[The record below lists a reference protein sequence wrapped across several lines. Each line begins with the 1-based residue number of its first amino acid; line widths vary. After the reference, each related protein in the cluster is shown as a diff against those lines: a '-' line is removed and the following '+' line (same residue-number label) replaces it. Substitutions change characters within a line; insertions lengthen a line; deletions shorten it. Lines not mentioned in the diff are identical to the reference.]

1 MKQISGK
8 DFCKLL
14 ESRGWKLKRISGS
27 HHIFVK
33 EGHKERI
40 VVPVHVNKPLK
51 FGLLRAQMKIA
62 DIQESEL

>member
-14 ESRGWKLKRISGS
+14 ESHGWKLKRISGS

-33 EGHKERI
+33 EGQKERI
-40 VVPVHVNKPLK
+40 VIPVHANKPLK
-51 FGLLRAQMKIA
+51 FGLLKAQMKIA
-62 DIQESEL
+62 DIQENEL

>member
-1 MKQISGK
+1 MKQVSGK

-14 ESRGWKLKRISGS
+14 ETRGWQLKRISGS

-33 EGHKERI
+33 EGKRERI

-51 FGLLRAQMKIA
+51 LGLLKAQMKIA
-62 DIQESEL
+62 DIQDSEL